1 MKKFLSV
8 LIALTLLLC
17 GLATFA
23 VSSSAKA
30 TELLEIESEW
40 EYIVYEESADGL
52 TATAPDGWLDGSDDA
67 EWTEGYA
74 PFAGQGGNGMAVT
87 FFDYANFSAYLRTT
101 FTVKDLDA
109 IKALELSVIFDEN
122 PTIYLNG
129 EVIWTADGYLDKDY
143 TNYDITE
150 AALPLMKEGE
160 NTVCV
165 EFSNVYGG
173 SVFDAY
179 ITAYD
184 QVTLVDDEGYVVFSG
199 ATSEGFTN
207 FGAINA
213 PTNVLDGD
221 QSTVCGS
228 GWNPDVT
235 QAITATFK
243 GAVKVTEVYVQCKN
257 EGTTSHEDGMTRGS
271 YDIYLINGDTETQ
284 INEEPVPA
292 LTIDDGGYTITL
304 DEATEA
310 TGVKIVITDWLGT
323 NWACLADVMVS
334 AEQPAEPEPP
344 VVDPTP
350 VEPSDDPVE
359 PSDEPSVEP
368 SVEPSGEPSGDDNSA
383 SAEESTPAASEDED
397 KTSESKPTDGDND
410 DDKSGLSTG
419 AIIGIVVAVIA
430 VVAIVVVVVV
440 VLKKKKA

>member
-8 LIALTLLLC
+8 LMALTLLVC
-17 GLATFA
+17 GISVFA

-30 TELLEIESEW
+30 TELLELESEW
-40 EYIVYEESADGL
+40 EFIVYEETDTL
-52 TATAPDGWLDGSDDA
+52 TATAPEGWLDGSDSA

-101 FTVKDLDA
+101 FTVEDLSSV
-109 IKALELSVIFDEN
+109 KELELNVIYDEN

-129 EVIWTADGYLDKDY
+129 AEIWSADGYQDKDY
-143 TNYDITE
+143 VTYNISDSIS
-150 AALPLMKEGE
+150 LLKEGE

-173 SVFDAY
+173 SIFDAY
-179 ITAYD
+179 ITGYD
-184 QVTLVDDEGYVVFSG
+184 KITVVDEDGYVQFSG
-199 ATSEGFTN
+199 ATSEGFVS
-207 FGAINA
+207 FGGIND

-243 GAVKVTEVYVQCKN
+243 GAVQVTEIYVQCKN
-257 EGTTSHEDGMTRGS
+257 EGITSHEDGMTRGS
-271 YDIYLINGDTETQ
+271 YDIYLINGETETK

-292 LTIDDGGYTITL
+292 LTVDDGGYTITL

-310 TGVKIVITDWLGT
+310 TGVKIVITDWLGDK
-323 NWACLADVMVS
+323 WACLADVMVT
-334 AEQPAEPEPP
+334 ADVPAEPEPP
-344 VVDPTP
+344 VDPTP
-350 VEPSDDPVE
+350 SEPEPSEPSE
-359 PSDEPSVEP
+359 EPTPSDEPSTEI
-368 SVEPSGEPSGDDNSA
+368 SKGDDTSA
-383 SAEESTPAASEDED
+383 SAEESTPAVSEDED
-397 KTSESKPTDGDND
+397 KTSETSKPAGGDKND
-410 DDKSGLSTG
+410 DDKGGNSTG
-419 AIIGIVVAVIA
+419 LVIGIVVAVIA
-430 VVAIVVVVVV
+430 VIAIVVIVVV

>member
-8 LIALTLLLC
+8 LMALTLHVC
-17 GLATFA
+17 GISVFA

-30 TELLEIESEW
+30 TELLELESEW
-40 EYIVYEESADGL
+40 EFIVYEETDTL
-52 TATAPDGWLDGSDDA
+52 TATAPEGWLDGSDSA

-101 FTVKDLDA
+101 FTVEDLSSV
-109 IKALELSVIFDEN
+109 KELELNVIYDEN

-129 EVIWTADGYLDKDY
+129 AEIWSADGYQDKDY
-143 TNYDITE
+143 VTYNISDSIS
-150 AALPLMKEGE
+150 LLKEGE

-173 SVFDAY
+173 SIFDAY
-179 ITAYD
+179 ITGYD
-184 QVTLVDDEGYVVFSG
+184 KITVVDEDGYVQFSG
-199 ATSEGFTN
+199 ATSEGFVS
-207 FGAINA
+207 FGGIND

-235 QAITATFK
+235 QSITATFK

-271 YDIYLINGDTETQ
+271 YDIYLINGDTETK

-323 NWACLADVMVS
+323 NWACLADVIVT
-334 AEQPAEPEPP
+334 ADVPAEPEPP

-350 VEPSDDPVE
+350 SEPEPSE
-359 PSDEPSVEP
+359 PSEEPTPSEEPSTEI
-368 SVEPSGEPSGDDNSA
+368 SKGDDSSA
-383 SAEESTPAASEDED
+383 SAEESTPAVSEDED
-397 KTSESKPTDGDND
+397 KTSETSKPAGGDKND
-410 DDKSGLSTG
+410 DDKGGNSTG
-419 AIIGIVVAVIA
+419 LVIGIVVAVIA
-430 VVAIVVVVVV
+430 VIAIVVVVVV

>member
-8 LIALTLLLC
+8 LMALTLLVC
-17 GLATFA
+17 GISVFA

-30 TELLEIESEW
+30 TELLELESEW
-40 EYIVYEESADGL
+40 EFIVYEETDTL
-52 TATAPDGWLDGSDDA
+52 TATAPEGWLDGSDSA

-101 FTVKDLDA
+101 FTVEDLSSV
-109 IKALELSVIFDEN
+109 KELELNVIYDEN

-129 EVIWTADGYLDKDY
+129 AEIWSADGYQDKDY
-143 TNYDITE
+143 VTYNISDSIS
-150 AALPLMKEGE
+150 LLKEGE

-173 SVFDAY
+173 SIFDAY
-179 ITAYD
+179 ITGYD
-184 QVTLVDDEGYVVFSG
+184 KITVVDEDGYVQFSG
-199 ATSEGFTN
+199 ATSEGFVS
-207 FGAINA
+207 FGGIND

-243 GAVKVTEVYVQCKN
+243 GAVQVTEIYVQCKN
-257 EGTTSHEDGMTRGS
+257 EGITSHEDGMTRGS
-271 YDIYLINGDTETQ
+271 YDIYLINGETETK

-292 LTIDDGGYTITL
+292 LTVDDGGYTITL

-310 TGVKIVITDWLGT
+310 TGVKIVITDWLGDK
-323 NWACLADVMVS
+323 WACLADVMVT
-334 AEQPAEPEPP
+334 ADVPAEPEPP
-344 VVDPTP
+344 VDPTP
-350 VEPSDDPVE
+350 SEPEPSE
-359 PSDEPSVEP
+359 PSEEPTPSEEPSTEI
-368 SVEPSGEPSGDDNSA
+368 SKGDDSSA
-383 SAEESTPAASEDED
+383 SAEESTPAVSEDED
-397 KTSESKPTDGDND
+397 KTSETSKPAGGDKND
-410 DDKSGLSTG
+410 DDKGGNSTG
-419 AIIGIVVAVIA
+419 LVIGIVVAVIA
-430 VVAIVVVVVV
+430 VIAIVVIVVV

>member
-8 LIALTLLLC
+8 LMALTLLVC
-17 GLATFA
+17 GISVFA

-30 TELLEIESEW
+30 TELLELESEW
-40 EYIVYEESADGL
+40 EFIVYEETDTL
-52 TATAPDGWLDGSDDA
+52 TATAPEGWLDGSDSA

-74 PFAGQGGNGMAVT
+74 PFAGQGGNSMAVT

-101 FTVKDLDA
+101 FTVEDLSSV
-109 IKALELSVIFDEN
+109 KELELNVIYDEN

-129 EVIWTADGYLDKDY
+129 AEIWSADGYQDKDY
-143 TNYDITE
+143 VTYNISDSIS
-150 AALPLMKEGE
+150 LLKEGE

-173 SVFDAY
+173 SIFDAY
-179 ITAYD
+179 ITGYD
-184 QVTLVDDEGYVVFSG
+184 KITVVDEDGYVQFSG
-199 ATSEGFTN
+199 ATSEGFVS
-207 FGAINA
+207 FGGIND

-243 GAVKVTEVYVQCKN
+243 GAVQVTEIYVQCKN
-257 EGTTSHEDGMTRGS
+257 EGITSHEDGMTRGS
-271 YDIYLINGDTETQ
+271 YDIYLINGETETK

-292 LTIDDGGYTITL
+292 LTVDDGGYTITL

-310 TGVKIVITDWLGT
+310 TGVKIVITDWLGDK
-323 NWACLADVMVS
+323 WACLADVMVT
-334 AEQPAEPEPP
+334 ADVPAEPEPP
-344 VVDPTP
+344 VDPTP
-350 VEPSDDPVE
+350 SEPEPSE
-359 PSDEPSVEP
+359 PSEEPTPSEEPSTEI
-368 SVEPSGEPSGDDNSA
+368 SKGDDSSA
-383 SAEESTPAASEDED
+383 SAEESTPAVSEDED
-397 KTSESKPTDGDND
+397 KTSETSKPAGGDKND
-410 DDKSGLSTG
+410 DDKGGNSTG
-419 AIIGIVVAVIA
+419 LVIGIVAAVIA
-430 VVAIVVVVVV
+430 VIAIVVGVVV